1 MTLPSARDWLFS
13 LKTFTASM
21 LALYIALRLELPRP
35 YWAMATVYIV
45 SNPFVGATRSKALYR
60 ALGTMLGA
68 AAAVLFVPP
77 FVESP
82 YIFSFVVAMWT
93 GTLLYLAISDRTAR
107 SYVFMLAGYTL
118 PLIALPAVTNPTG
131 VFDLAITRTEEIL
144 LGIVCASVVGGA
156 VFPNRLAPSL
166 VERTDA
172 WFRDAAFYVKETL
185 SGRIAG
191 QAISASRQ
199 RLATMVNQLEF
210 LLSQL
215 AYDHTRPDI
224 LERAHAM
231 RGRMQLLLPI
241 VSALADPLIA
251 LLGGAQARPA
261 GLEALLAD
269 VVKWF
274 DAPLS
279 QDDDA
284 AADRLRERIAA
295 LEPQAAEL
303 TTWDGALLSSALW
316 RLRQVVDVWQDC
328 RALRSL
334 IAREAGVWRPRF
346 RHWRLGG
353 SERYFDRGM
362 LLFSAGSAVAAIFVA
377 SSVWISSGW
386 QDGAAAVSLAAVA
399 CCFFAALDEPAPQV
413 FAFFVWTCA
422 SVVLAGLYLFVI
434 LPNVHDFA
442 MLVVMFAVPFI
453 IVGTLIPRPQF
464 NLATMLVA
472 VNTASFISIQSA
484 YEANFLTFLNSNL
497 AGPAG
502 LLFAFIWTRVT
513 RPFGAEL
520 AAARLMRSSWQD
532 VVLATATPPGGDQRN
547 LAARM
552 LDRLMQLIPRLAAT
566 DDHRHPSIESFRDL
580 RVAFNALDLL
590 RVRRRAGD
598 EVGASI
604 DSVLVGVR
612 EHYNRCAAGR
622 VRQPVPE
629 SLQTAIDA
637 AMARVSRAEVREEAG
652 GSTPVE
658 PSKPAESA
666 PGEPAAPVE
675 PSAPTT
681 PPPLPTRYLRDA
693 LHALVGMRLSLF
705 PQLSGVSGPARPEAQ
720 A

>member
-1 MTLPSARDWLFS
+1 MTLPPARDWLFS

-68 AAAVLFVPP
+68 SAAVLFVPP

-82 YIFSFVVAMWT
+82 YLFSFVVALWT

-107 SYVFMLAGYTL
+107 AYVFMLAGYTL

-131 VFDLAITRTEEIL
+131 IFDLAITRTEEIL

-166 VERTDA
+166 VERTDV

-199 RLATMVNQLEF
+199 RLAATVNQLEF

-224 LERAHAM
+224 LARAHAM

-241 VSALADPLIA
+241 VSALADPLTA
-251 LLGGAQARPA
+251 LLGSANARPA
-261 GLEALLAD
+261 GLAALLAD

-274 DAPLS
+274 DAPL
-279 QDDDA
+279 DA
-284 AADRLRERIAA
+284 SNANDEAEREADILRGRIAA
-295 LEPQAAEL
+295 LEPQTAEL
-303 TTWDGALLSSALW
+303 ATWEGALLSNALW
-316 RLRQVVDVWQDC
+316 RLRQVIDVWQDC
-328 RALRSL
+328 RALRML

-353 SERYFDRGM
+353 SARYFDRGM
-362 LLFSAGSAVAAIFVA
+362 LVFSAGSAVAAIFVA
-377 SSVWISSGW
+377 SSIWISSGW

-442 MLVVMFAVPFI
+442 MLVVMFSVPFLI
-453 IVGTLIPRPQF
+453 IGTLIPRPQF

-484 YEANFLTFLNSNL
+484 YEANFLTFINSNL

-532 VVLATATPPGGDQRN
+532 VVLSTSPPPHGDLRE

-566 DDHRHPSIESFRDL
+566 DDNRHPSIEGFRDL
-580 RVAFNALDLL
+580 RVAFNALDLM
-590 RVRRRAGD
+590 RVRRRASGD
-598 EVGASI
+598 MSASI
-604 DSVLVGVR
+604 DTVLDGVR
-612 EHYNRCAAGR
+612 EHFNRCVARRA
-622 VRQPVPE
+622 RQPVPE
-629 SLQTAIDA
+629 SLRAAIDA
-637 AMARVSRAEVREEAG
+637 ALARVSAETQQVA
-652 GSTPVE
+652 
-658 PSKPAESA
+658 PAV
-666 PGEPAAPVE
+666 G
-675 PSAPTT
+675 
-681 PPPLPTRYLRDA
+681 PLPARQLREA
-693 LHALVGMRLSLF
+693 QHALVGMRLSLF
-705 PQLSGVSGPARPEAQ
+705 PQLSGVSGPARPEAT